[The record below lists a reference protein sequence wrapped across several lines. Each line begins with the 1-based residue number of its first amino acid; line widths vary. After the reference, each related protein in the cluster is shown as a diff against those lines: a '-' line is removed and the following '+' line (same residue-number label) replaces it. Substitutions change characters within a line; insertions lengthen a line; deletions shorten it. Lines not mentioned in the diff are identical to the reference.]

1 MRKGIFLQIVIII
14 IILVGWNLLHLGY
27 NYQKQVF
34 EGKISSIPMILFSKN
49 INTLDSLNL
58 EINRFDY
65 IKEIKV
71 ECDSIVAEKIISSY
85 GLEQAKTILESYTLP
100 CIMKIYFKGQ
110 NFKTQQKT
118 ELEKLISDKYRKIV
132 SDYNHNLWKINRKK
146 IELLTKAYY
155 AGNGIFIVFLLFISV
170 FLRIHFEMKS
180 NEYWK
185 VFRASGG
192 KRSLRKKQFLLNS
205 FWICLVPIILNVG
218 AYFIITYFKY
228 LNIIIDYRLFGIEFG
243 TLLLSTFI
251 TRISLGKNI

>member
-1 MRKGIFLQIVIII
+1 M
-14 IILVGWNLLHLGY
+14 GWNLLHLGY

-85 GLEQAKTILESYTLP
+85 GLEQAKTILESYKLP

-110 NFKTQQKT
+110 NYQTQQKT

-132 SDYNHNLWKINRKK
+132 ADYNHNLWKINRKK